1 MGLLGPVCGLIN
13 LFLNVCK
20 DWPMRKM
27 MLDKTVAIG
36 ASGSVITYI
45 TSTIMPIVSLLIG
58 VSTLTYMCF
67 KIYYLIKHEGWE
79 NKQ

>member
-1 MGLLGPVCGLIN
+1 MGLLGSVCGLLN
-13 LFLNVCK
+13 LFYNIYK
-20 DWPMRKM
+20 DLPMRKM

-45 TSTIMPIVSLLIG
+45 TSTIMPIVSLLVG

-67 KIYYLIKHEGWE
+67 KIYYLIKHNGWE
-79 NKQ
+79 KK

>member
-1 MGLLGPVCGLIN
+1 
-13 LFLNVCK
+13 
-20 DWPMRKM
+20 MRNT

-58 VSTLTYMCF
+58 VSTLIYMCF

-79 NKQ
+79 QK

>member
-1 MGLLGPVCGLIN
+1 MGLLGTVCGLLN

-20 DWPMRKM
+20 DQPMRRV

>member
-1 MGLLGPVCGLIN
+1 MGLLGSVCGLLN
-13 LFLNVCK
+13 LFLNVYK
-20 DWPMRKM
+20 DLPMRKM

-45 TSTIMPIVSLLIG
+45 TSTIMPIVSLLVG

-67 KIYYLIKHEGWE
+67 KIYYLIKHNGWE
-79 NKQ
+79 KK

>member
-1 MGLLGPVCGLIN
+1 
-13 LFLNVCK
+13 
-20 DWPMRKM
+20 MRKII

-45 TSTIMPIVSLLIG
+45 TSTIMPIVSLLVG

-67 KIYYLIKHEGWE
+67 KIYYLIKHNGWE

>member
-1 MGLLGPVCGLIN
+1 M
-13 LFLNVCK
+13 K
-20 DWPMRKM
+20 KQKM

>member
-1 MGLLGPVCGLIN
+1 MGSVCGLLK

-20 DWPMRKM
+20 DLPMRKM

-45 TSTIMPIVSLLIG
+45 TSTVIPIVSLLVG

-79 NKQ
+79 RKE

>member
-1 MGLLGPVCGLIN
+1 MGSVCGLLN
-13 LFLNVCK
+13 LFYNIYK
-20 DWPMRKM
+20 DLPMRKM

-45 TSTIMPIVSLLIG
+45 TSTIMPIVSLLVG

-67 KIYYLIKHEGWE
+67 KIYYLIKHNGWE
-79 NKQ
+79 KK

>member
-1 MGLLGPVCGLIN
+1 
-13 LFLNVCK
+13 
-20 DWPMRKM
+20 MRKM
-27 MLDKTVAIG
+27 MLDRTVAIG

-45 TSTIMPIVSLLIG
+45 TSTIMPIVSLLVG

-79 NKQ
+79 QK

>member
-1 MGLLGPVCGLIN
+1 MGLLGSVRGLLN

-20 DWPMRKM
+20 DLPMRKM

-79 NKQ
+79 RKE

>member
-1 MGLLGPVCGLIN
+1 
-13 LFLNVCK
+13 
-20 DWPMRKM
+20 MRNT

-45 TSTIMPIVSLLIG
+45 TSTMMPIVSLLVG

-67 KIYYLIKHEGWE
+67 KIYYLIKHHGWE

>member
-1 MGLLGPVCGLIN
+1 MIRV
-13 LFLNVCK
+13 
-20 DWPMRKM
+20 

-67 KIYYLIKHEGWE
+67 KVYYLIKHEGWE
-79 NKQ
+79 NKESLISIYERQKKE

>member
-1 MGLLGPVCGLIN
+1 
-13 LFLNVCK
+13 
-20 DWPMRKM
+20 MRRI
-27 MLDKTVAIG
+27 MLDKTIAIG

-45 TSTIMPIVSLLIG
+45 TSTIMPIVSLLVG